1 MNLQGLIRETRR
13 LRQMANQLQTLVDV
27 FQSVPAEI
35 INEQV
40 LNDIQFLGTGNG
52 GHDYEQEDEGFTIF
66 MREEN
71 AKDTKLPRFL
81 SHYFG
86 KGEKEPNYN
95 GLKVR
100 YKSAEPTLEVTGY
113 LGPTCRMVEKKKMV
127 EVDEMAPTGKKIMQE
142 KTVMEVECD

>member
-1 MNLQGLIRETRR
+1 
-13 LRQMANQLQTLVDV
+13 MAGQLQTLIDV
-27 FQSVPAEI
+27 FQSVPPEI

-40 LNDIQFLGTGNG
+40 LNDIHFLGAGNG

-86 KGEKEPNYN
+86 KGEKEPNYD
-95 GLKVR
+95 GIEITYRVAAPAIKL
-100 YKSAEPTLEVTGY
+100 TGY

-127 EVDEMAPTGKKIMQE
+127 EVDEMVPTGRKIME
-142 KTVMEVECD
+142 ERKVMEVECD